1 MKGSFIKEFKT
12 FILRGNVL
20 DMAVGVI
27 IGGAFGKIV
36 SSLVSDVLMPI
47 VSLLTGR
54 SDFSDMVWVLRPA
67 TENSQAVTVNGGAFI
82 QSVIDFLVIA
92 LCVFVILRI
101 AVRIRKKAEAM
112 LKKEKEETASKPAPP
127 TPEQE
132 SAAALK
138 EIRDIL
144 AEMKGAGKQ

>member
-67 TENSQAVTVNGGAFI
+67 TETSQAVTVNGGAFI

-138 EIRDIL
+138 EIRDKIGR
-144 AEMKGAGKQ
+144 AHV

>member
-67 TENSQAVTVNGGAFI
+67 TETSQAVTVNGGAFI

-92 LCVFVILRI
+92 LC
-101 AVRIRKKAEAM
+101 
-112 LKKEKEETASKPAPP
+112 EETASKPAPP

>member
-67 TENSQAVTVNGGAFI
+67 TETSQAVTVNGGAL
-82 QSVIDFLVIA
+82 IDFLVIA